1 VAATCR
7 LTVKVRYRTHLDARI
22 ALLRTTRN
30 TDSRRAEDEK
40 RAYPCPDC
48 RGWHLTSLTTCRK

>member
-1 VAATCR
+1 MAATCR